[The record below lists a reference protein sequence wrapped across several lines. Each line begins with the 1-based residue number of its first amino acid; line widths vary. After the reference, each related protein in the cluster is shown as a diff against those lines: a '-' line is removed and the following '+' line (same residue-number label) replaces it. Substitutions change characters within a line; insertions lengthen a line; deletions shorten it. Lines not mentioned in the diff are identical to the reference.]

1 MSLFRK
7 SNSGDVAR
15 ERLRVVIM
23 QDRIAVSPYLMEKM
37 KDDLIDAL
45 SRYVDVDRGKI
56 EVEWRRTGGEPALV
70 ANIPVRSVK
79 RGVVSD
85 DRTSGRAL

>member
-1 MSLFRK
+1 MSPFRR

-15 ERLRVVIM
+15 ERLRVVLM
-23 QDRIAVSPYLMEKM
+23 QDRISLAPHLMERM
-37 KDDLIDAL
+37 KEDLVDVI

-56 EVEWRRTGGEPALV
+56 EVQWRRADGEPALV

-79 RGVVSD
+79 RSVASN
-85 DRTSGRAL
+85 DRASERVL